1 MIYGNSNQPVKSEII
16 MRSILLFLFSVLAI
30 NVYAQTGIAS
40 TNTPINSYSQL
51 NDSLPQVI
59 YKNNAGSHQNIAWFL
74 NDRQVGEAITK
85 TLNPNGIAS
94 VTVSKKALEINK
106 TRYGGQVTITMKEG
120 YFPNL
125 ITLNDLKAKY
135 TNLKDSTVLFMFE
148 NDIIRS
154 DYDKYMVD
162 ENYLLQIV
170 VDKVEL
176 KAEKMDFHIVKL
188 LTRSEENVRK
198 VKEIR
203 IR

>member
-1 MIYGNSNQPVKSEII
+1 MKP
-16 MRSILLFLFSVLAI
+16 ILLFLFPILAI
-30 NVYAQTGIAS
+30 NVYAQTGIAG
-40 TNTPINSYSQL
+40 TNAPVNSYSQL

-59 YKNNAGSHQNIAWFL
+59 YKNHSESQRNIAWFI

-85 TLNPNGIAS
+85 TLNPNKIAS
-94 VTVSKKALEINK
+94 VTVSKKAFEINN
-106 TRYGGQVTITMKEG
+106 TRYDGQVTIALKEG

-125 ITLNDLKAKY
+125 ISLNDLKAKY

-154 DYDKYMVD
+154 DYGTYMVD
-162 ENYLLQIV
+162 ENFILQIK
-170 VDKVEL
+170 VDKVVL
-176 KAEKMDFHIVKL
+176 KAEKLDFYLIKL

-198 VKEIR
+198 AKEIR